1 MSSFA
6 GSPEQAFIRQFCLTP
21 LSGKI
26 NRRVV
31 GCQDEQQQ
39 LSSKI
44 DGQSSISR
52 Y

>member
-1 MSSFA
+1 M
-6 GSPEQAFIRQFCLTP
+6 
-21 LSGKI
+21 I

-44 DGQSSISR
+44 DGQFWRRWKKYERMKVTLAGCAVEKPSDKP
-52 Y
+52 